1 MRRIKV
7 ALAGN
12 PNAGKTSVFNALTG
26 ASQHVG
32 NYPGVTVDTVVGSK
46 VHRDCKITFIDL
58 PGSYS
63 LTAHSDDEREARR
76 ILLHNPP
83 DLVINVVDATN
94 LERNLYLTVQLMEL
108 GYPLVV
114 ALNMSDEAE
123 AGGMMPDTDVLGEIL
138 GAEVVPTVGHRG
150 KGAGELLD
158 RVIDSCDSQARPRRV
173 RFGRDIDP
181 LLDSM
186 ARNIREAGEELYPPR
201 YAAAKLLEEDPEVVT
216 HLEDGLPPKEMEALQ
231 ATAEAARKHLEDI
244 FGDPPEVV
252 LAELRHG
259 IASGAAKESTPEQ
272 THRSTGPDT
281 THRIDNVLLNRI
293 FGLPLFALAMYMT
306 FWLTFT
312 VGSPLAGL
320 LESLFGLLAEL
331 LQGWLPPGLIRSLLV
346 DGIIGGVGG
355 VLVFVPNIAL
365 LFLAISIMEDTGYM
379 ARVAFLMDRFM
390 HKIGLHGQSF
400 IPMIIGFGCTV
411 PGVMATRVL
420 SNRRD
425 RLVTIL
431 VLPLM
436 SCSAK
441 LPVYLLVAGAF
452 FPGQRALV
460 LWLVYL
466 GGILLAIALAKLLR
480 VSVLRGANSPFVME
494 LPPYRLPTLKGI
506 IQHVWFRARHYVAK
520 AGTII
525 LAFSIVLWFLSSY
538 PKPDEHRVDGLID
551 SGRLTLV
558 EEEGEVS
565 ALRLE
570 ENTDVRG
577 TIDQGQFAAARRAEE
592 MEHSLAGRLG
602 RGLEPAMRPLGFD
615 WRISTALVGALG
627 AKEIFVSQMGILFSL
642 GSSEASVSRLQ
653 SILTDRYTARTGIS
667 ILIFVLVMAP
677 CIATFAIVRRET
689 GSWAIA
695 AGQFVGLT
703 LLAYLLSLAYYQIS
717 VLLA

>member
-1 MRRIKV
+1 MRKIRV

-26 ASQHVG
+26 SSQHVG
-32 NYPGVTVDTVVGSK
+32 NYPGVTVDTVVGTRR
-46 VHRDCKITFIDL
+46 HRGCEITFIDL

-83 DLVINVVDATN
+83 DLVVNVVDATN

-108 GYPLVV
+108 GYPLVI
-114 ALNMSDEAE
+114 ALNMSDEARSQGVM
-123 AGGMMPDTDVLGEIL
+123 ADTEVLEEIL

-150 KGAGELLD
+150 SGTGELLD
-158 RVIDSCDSQARPRRV
+158 RIVDGCEAGHEPRRV

-186 ARNIREAGEELYPPR
+186 ARNIAEAGEDLYPPR
-201 YAAAKLLEEDPEVVT
+201 YAAAKLLEDDPEVIA
-216 HLEDGLPPKEMEALQ
+216 HLRGSLPTEEMEALE
-231 ATAEAARKHLEDI
+231 ATSRAARKHLEDI
-244 FGDPPEVV
+244 FGDPAEVV

-259 IASGAAKESTPEQ
+259 MASGAWKEATPSRSS
-272 THRSTGPDT
+272 RSTTPTT
-281 THRIDNVLLNRI
+281 THRIDNVLLNRV
-293 FGLPLFALAMYMT
+293 FGLPLFALAMYLT

-320 LESLFGLLAEL
+320 LESLFGTMAGA
-331 LQGWLPPGLIRSLLV
+331 LQSWLPPGLIRSMLV

-365 LFLAISIMEDTGYM
+365 LFLAISVMEDTGYM

-425 RLVTIL
+425 RLATIL

-466 GGILLAIALAKLLR
+466 GGIVLAVILAKLLR
-480 VSVLRGANSPFVME
+480 VSVLRGENSPFVME
-494 LPPYRLPTLKGI
+494 LPPYRLPTVRGI
-506 IQHVWFRARHYVAK
+506 LQHVWFRARHYVAK

-538 PKPDEHRVDGLID
+538 PKPEEHRVDGLVD
-551 SGRLTLV
+551 SGRLTVV
-558 EEEGEVS
+558 EEDGEVH

-570 ENTDVRG
+570 GGEEVEG
-577 TIDQGQFAAARRAEE
+577 TIDRGELTAARKAEE
-592 MEHSLAGRLG
+592 MEHSLAGRIG
-602 RGLEPAMRPLGFD
+602 RSLEPAMRPLGFD

-642 GSSEASVSRLQ
+642 GSSEASVSRLE
-653 SILTDRYTARTGIS
+653 SILTHRYTARTGIS

-695 AGQFVGLT
+695 AAQFAGLT
-703 LLAYLLSLAYYQIS
+703 ILAYLLSLAYYQIS
-717 VLLA
+717 GVLA

>member
-1 MRRIKV
+1 MKRISV

-26 ASQHVG
+26 SSQHVG
-32 NYPGVTVDTVVGSK
+32 NYPGVTVDTVVGK
-46 VHRDCKITFIDL
+46 RVYGDTEITFVDL

-83 DLVINVVDATN
+83 DLIVNVIDATN
-94 LERNLYLTVQLMEL
+94 IERNLYLTVQLMEL
-108 GYPLVV
+108 GYGMVI
-114 ALNMSDEAE
+114 ALNMSDEATA
-123 AGGMMPDTDVLGEIL
+123 AGSMPDTEVLSEIL
-138 GAEVVPTVGHRG
+138 GVPVVPTVGHRG
-150 KGAGELLD
+150 RGIDSLLD
-158 RVIDSCDSQARPRRV
+158 AVMDALKAENRPRRV

-181 LLDSM
+181 LLNSM
-186 ARNIREAGEELYPPR
+186 ARNIEEAGEELYPPR
-201 YAAAKLLEEDPEVVT
+201 YAAAKLLEMDPEVVA
-216 HLEDGLPPKEMEALQ
+216 HLRRNLNEGEMEALE
-231 ATAEAARKHLEDI
+231 ATAFAARKHLQEI

-259 IASGAAKESTPEQ
+259 IASGAWKESTPIQ
-272 THRSTGPDT
+272 ASRSTGPDT
-281 THRIDNVLLNRI
+281 THRIDNVLLNRV
-293 FGLPLFALAMYMT
+293 FGLPLFALAMYLT

-320 LESLFGLLAEL
+320 LESLFGLMSEV
-331 LQGWLPPGLIRSLLV
+331 LQGWLPPGVIRSLLV

-365 LFLAISIMEDTGYM
+365 LFLAISTMEDTGYM

-452 FPGQRALV
+452 FAGQRALV
-460 LWLVYL
+460 LWLIYMA
-466 GGILLAIALAKLLR
+466 GILLAIALAKLLR
-480 VSVLRGANSPFVME
+480 VSVLRGENSPFVME
-494 LPPYRLPTLKGI
+494 LPPYRLPTLRGI
-506 IQHVWFRARHYVAK
+506 LQHVWFRARHYVAK

-525 LAFSIVLWFLSSY
+525 LAFSILLWFLSSY
-538 PKPDEHRVDGLID
+538 PRPETHEVDQMIARGHLSVVEDEGQVTALGLE
-551 SGRLTLV
+551 SGR
-558 EEEGEVS
+558 EE
-565 ALRLE
+565 
-570 ENTDVRG
+570 RG
-577 TIDQGQFAAARRAEE
+577 TIDQTELNAARKAES
-592 MEHSLAGRLG
+592 MEYSLAGRLG
-602 RGLEPAMRPLGFD
+602 RMLEPVMSPLGFD

-642 GSSEASVSRLQ
+642 GSSESSVSRLQ
-653 SILTDRYTARTGIS
+653 SIISTRYTPRTGIA

-695 AGQFVGLT
+695 VGQFAGLT
-703 LLAYLLSLAYYQIS
+703 LLAYILSLAYYQIS
-717 VLLA
+717 GLLL